1 MQQRRTASLRGRL
14 STLARTDFRAAAAR
28 RLSEERELSPAIVSL
43 LANDRQGRPRGGV
56 RNVDIDRITPNPE
69 QPRLAFDQ
77 TSLDELAA
85 SIREHGVLQPI
96 LVRPL
101 DGGSYQ
107 LIAGERR
114 WRASKA
120 AGLDTIPAL
129 VEEIDDDTALEIS
142 IIENLQREDLSPLD
156 EAAMYDRMVRDHGYS
171 VRRLAQKLGKD
182 KGYLENRLRLADAP
196 EEIRELVSLRKDT
209 LSHAYEL
216 LKVDDPKKRRKL
228 ALQVAAG
235 ELSLVKLRER
245 IEGRRPRALAEVDEL
260 DDHRNGHDVEIEP
273 EREVERRDDELP
285 EDWQPAARSTGSLTD
300 DSLVQARH
308 HLNDAV
314 EDLVSVLRS
323 PDVVRSIPDID
334 RANLAKYLTIAK
346 LKLENAIAV
355 VRTGDVE

>member
-1 MQQRRTASLRGRL
+1 
-14 STLARTDFRAAAAR
+14 LARTDFRAAAAR

-43 LANDRQGRPRGGV
+43 LSNDRQGRARGGV
-56 RNVDIDRITPNPE
+56 RNIDVERITPNPE
-69 QPRLAFDQ
+69 QPRLAFDE
-77 TSLDELAA
+77 TSLEELAA

-101 DGGSYQ
+101 DDGEFQ

-120 AGLDTIPAL
+120 AGLATVPAL

-156 EAAMYDRMVRDHGYS
+156 EASMYDRMVREHGYS

-196 EEIRELVSLRKDT
+196 ADVRELVSLRKDT

-216 LKVDDPKKRRKL
+216 LKVEDPKKRRKL
-228 ALQVAAG
+228 AGQVARG
-235 ELSLVKLRER
+235 ELTLIKLRDK
-245 IEGRRPRALAEVDEL
+245 IEGRPARSAPEQVDVDGEQA
-260 DDHRNGHDVEIEP
+260 P
-273 EREVERRDDELP
+273 
-285 EDWQPAARSTGSLTD
+285 ARSTEPGDEMTDEAEAAWTGVRREAAAITD
-300 DSLVQARH
+300 DSLVNAKQQLTEAVESLLSVLQAREVIREIG
-308 HLNDAV
+308 AV
-314 EDLVSVLRS
+314 
-323 PDVVRSIPDID
+323 D

-346 LKLENAIAV
+346 LRLENAIAV
-355 VRTGDVE
+355 VRSEGG

>member
-1 MQQRRTASLRGRL
+1 
-14 STLARTDFRAAAAR
+14 LARTDFRAAAAA

-43 LANDRQGRPRGGV
+43 LSNDRQGRPRGGV
-56 RNVDIDRITPNPE
+56 RNVDVDRITSNPE
-69 QPRLAFDQ
+69 QPRLSFDE
-77 TSLDELAA
+77 TSLQELAA

-114 WRASKA
+114 WRASKV
-120 AGLDTIPAL
+120 AGLQTIPAL

-156 EAAMYDRMVRDHGYS
+156 EASMYDRMVRDHGYS

-196 EEIRELVSLRKDT
+196 AEIRELVSLRKDT

-216 LKVDDPKKRRKL
+216 LKVEDPKKRKRL
-228 ALQVAAG
+228 AAQVARG
-235 ELSLVKLRER
+235 ELTLIKLRDR
-245 IEGRRPRALAEVDEL
+245 IEGRPSRSAPTEPYGEAVAATDGPADETTETAEAAWTGKRAAE
-260 DDHRNGHDVEIEP
+260 
-273 EREVERRDDELP
+273 
-285 EDWQPAARSTGSLTD
+285 TTLTD
-300 DSLVQARH
+300 DSLVAAKQQLA
-308 HLNDAV
+308 DAV
-314 EDLVSVLRS
+314 EAFLDVLRA
-323 PDVVRSIPDID
+323 PGVVHDIGSVD

-346 LKLENAIAV
+346 LRLENAIAV
-355 VRTGDVE
+355 VRSEGR